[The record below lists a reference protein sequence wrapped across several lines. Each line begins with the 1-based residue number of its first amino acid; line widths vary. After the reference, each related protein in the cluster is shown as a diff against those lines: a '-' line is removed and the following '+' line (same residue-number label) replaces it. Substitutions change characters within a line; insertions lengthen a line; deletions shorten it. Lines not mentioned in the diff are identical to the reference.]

1 MLINA
6 QSREEVR
13 VAVLHDATLENY
25 QVEVAE
31 AGLTRGN
38 IYRGVIANLQSA
50 LDAAFVDYGE
60 SKNGFLTL
68 QDVVP
73 EARYR
78 EPKGPGRPRID
89 EILERG
95 KPIVVQ
101 VERDPEGQKGAI
113 LTTNL
118 SFAGRYL
125 VLTPFDDT
133 RGVSRKVEDEETRAR
148 LREIVKKLELP
159 DGCGVIVRT
168 NALDQ
173 TRAELQRD
181 LAALLRVW
189 KRVQQEATT
198 GKGAKLLYSDQDLLL
213 RALRDHLDASVEE
226 VLVDDDDAF
235 ERAQEY
241 MGAFMPRSKTELVR
255 YGERVPLFSKFG
267 LESQIERIFGRTV
280 QLPSGGAIVI
290 DPTEALTAIDVNSGR
305 SSGGGSHEEMALR
318 TNLEAAREAVRQ
330 LRLRDLGGL
339 VVVDFIDLRSPKNRR
354 LIEKE
359 VKDGL
364 KADRARSSV
373 GRISSNGLLEI
384 NRQKI
389 QRALPARAHR
399 PCPTCAGTGRVP
411 SIETMGLN
419 LIRRIEGRAA
429 TGRLLKA
436 KVELHHELAE
446 AIQNSRRRDLARLE
460 QEYSIE
466 IEIVASHR
474 LLGPEE
480 QIEWRDRPSILTPPP
495 LRPQEPV
502 QRRPSAST
510 APVVFEIAPV
520 DDDADDEGSG
530 NASETERAGKRRRR
544 RGGRRRKRRN
554 GEAVAGA
561 SGQADLELDAAP
573 DAAGPD
579 DSEADEAGEPESASE
594 TVDGTSNGATN
605 GNGRRRRRRGGRR
618 RGGRGRSA
626 AGATG
631 AEGSERAGDGERGE
645 REERQPARENE
656 PIPPLR
662 VEPSESSAE
671 RSPDEP

>member
-1 MLINA
+1 
-6 QSREEVR
+6 
-13 VAVLHDATLENY
+13 
-25 QVEVAE
+25 
-31 AGLTRGN
+31 
-38 IYRGVIANLQSA
+38 
-50 LDAAFVDYGE
+50 
-60 SKNGFLTL
+60 
-68 QDVVP
+68 
-73 EARYR
+73 
-78 EPKGPGRPRID
+78 
-89 EILERG
+89 
-95 KPIVVQ
+95 
-101 VERDPEGQKGAI
+101 
-113 LTTNL
+113 
-118 SFAGRYL
+118 
-125 VLTPFDDT
+125 
-133 RGVSRKVEDEETRAR
+133 
-148 LREIVKKLELP
+148 
-159 DGCGVIVRT
+159 VRT

-198 GKGAKLLYSDQDLLL
+198 GKGARLLYSDQDLLL
-213 RALRDHLDASVEE
+213 RALRDHLDSSVEE

-235 ERAQEY
+235 ERSREY
-241 MGAFMPRSKTELVR
+241 MSALMPRSKTSLVR
-255 YGERVPLFSKFG
+255 YQERVPLFSKFG

-280 QLPSGGAIVI
+280 ALSSGGAIVI

-339 VVVDFIDLRSPKNRR
+339 VVVDFIDMRSPKNRR
-354 LIEKE
+354 AVEKE

-373 GRISSNGLLEI
+373 GRISANGLLEI

-399 PCPTCAGTGRVP
+399 TCPTCSGTGRVP
-411 SIETMGLN
+411 SIEMMGLN

-480 QIEWRDRPSILTPPP
+480 QIEWRDRPTILSPAP
-495 LRPQEPV
+495 LRPSEPV
-502 QRRPSAST
+502 QRRPAAQG

-520 DDDADDEGSG
+520 DGDGDEP
-530 NASETERAGKRRRR
+530 AAAEPERAGKRRRR
-544 RGGRRRKRRN
+544 RGGRRRKKRN
-554 GEAVAGA
+554 GEAVDTALTAADIEAAETTAELEPMEGEAEGESANGPATPAEGA
-561 SGQADLELDAAP
+561 
-573 DAAGPD
+573 AAG
-579 DSEADEAGEPESASE
+579 
-594 TVDGTSNGATN
+594 

-618 RGGRGRSA
+618 RGGRARGA
-626 AGATG
+626 AAA
-631 AEGSERAGDGERGE
+631 AESPKEAPLPVTE
-645 REERQPARENE
+645 PAPEQ
-656 PIPPLR
+656 
-662 VEPSESSAE
+662 V
-671 RSPDEP
+671 PDEA

>member
-13 VAVLHDATLENY
+13 IAVLADSTLENY

-50 LDAAFVDYGE
+50 LDAAFVDYGAPR
-60 SKNGFLTL
+60 NGFLAI

-78 EPKGPGRPRID
+78 EPKGKGRPRITD
-89 EILERG
+89 ILVKGE
-95 KPIVVQ
+95 PIVVQ
-101 VERDPEGQKGAI
+101 VERDPEGQKGSI

-118 SFAGRYL
+118 SLAGRYL
-125 VLTPFDDT
+125 VLTPFDAT
-133 RGVSRKVEDEETRAR
+133 RGISRKVEDEETRGR
-148 LREIVKKLELP
+148 LRDLAKKLELP

-173 TRAELQRD
+173 TRAELNRD

-213 RALRDHLDASVEE
+213 RALRDHLDSSVEE

-241 MGAFMPRSKTELVR
+241 MQAFMPRSKTTLVR
-255 YGERVPLFSKFG
+255 YAERVPLFSRYG
-267 LESQIERIFGRTV
+267 VESQIDRIFGRSV
-280 QLPSGGAIVI
+280 ALPSGGAIVI

-339 VVVDFIDLRSPKNRR
+339 VVVDFIDMRSPKNRR
-354 LIEKE
+354 AVEKE
-359 VKDGL
+359 VKEGL

-389 QRALPARAHR
+389 QRSLSARTLR
-399 PCPTCAGTGRVP
+399 PCPTCSGTGRVP
-411 SIETMGLN
+411 SIETIGLN
-419 LIRRIEGRAA
+419 LLRRIEGRAA

-436 KVELHHELAE
+436 RVELHPELAE
-446 AIQNSRRRDLARLE
+446 AIQNGRRRDLSRLE
-460 QEYSIE
+460 QEYDIE

-474 LLGPEE
+474 LMGPEE
-480 QIEWRDRPSILTPPP
+480 QIEWRDRLGGPAP
-495 LRPQEPV
+495 LRPAIPV
-502 QRRPSAST
+502 TRRPASPPP
-510 APVVFEIAPV
+510 APVVFEITPG
-520 DDDADDEGSG
+520 DDDESADAAEES
-530 NASETERAGKRRRR
+530 AAAGEKGGRKRRR
-544 RGGRRRKRRN
+544 RGGRRRKKKN
-554 GEAVAGA
+554 GEAIEGSAAPAEPILFVGADAEGPEAAEGSVAERDGEAPGA
-561 SGQADLELDAAP
+561 SEAA
-573 DAAGPD
+573 
-579 DSEADEAGEPESASE
+579 
-594 TVDGTSNGATN
+594 T
-605 GNGRRRRRRGGRR
+605 RKRRRRGGRR
-618 RGGRGRSA
+618 RRKKTAPVDGAQMETA
-626 AGATG
+626 AGEVPG
-631 AEGSERAGDGERGE
+631 AEAPG
-645 REERQPARENE
+645 
-656 PIPPLR
+656 
-662 VEPSESSAE
+662 PSESAVIATDGGADRAVEADPSDL
-671 RSPDEP
+671 S

>member
-13 VAVLHDATLENY
+13 IAVLDDSTLENY

-38 IYRGVIANLQSA
+38 IYRGLIANLQSA
-50 LDAAFVDYGE
+50 LDAAFVDYGTA
-60 SKNGFLTL
+60 KNGFLTL

-73 EARYR
+73 EARYK
-78 EPKGPGRPRID
+78 EPKGSGRPRID

-101 VERDPEGQKGAI
+101 VERDAEGQKGAI

-125 VLTPFDDT
+125 VLTPFDAT
-133 RGVSRKVEDEETRAR
+133 RGVSRKVEDDETRAR
-148 LREIVKKLELP
+148 LREIVHKLELP

-189 KRVQQEATT
+189 KRVQQEAVT

-213 RALRDHLDASVEE
+213 RALRDHLDASVAE

-235 ERAQEY
+235 ARAQEY

-255 YGERVPLFSKFG
+255 YAERVPLFSKYG
-267 LESQIERIFGRTV
+267 VESQIERIFGRSV

-290 DPTEALTAIDVNSGR
+290 DPTEALTAIDVNSGK

-318 TNLEAAREAVRQ
+318 TNLEAARETVRQ

-359 VKDGL
+359 VKEGL
-364 KADRARSSV
+364 KSDRARSSV
-373 GRISSNGLLEI
+373 GRISANGLLEI

-389 QRALPARAHR
+389 QRSLTARAHR

-411 SIETMGLN
+411 SIEMIGLN
-419 LIRRIEGRAA
+419 LLRRIEGRAA
-429 TGRLLKA
+429 TGRLMKA
-436 KVELHHELAE
+436 KVELHYELAE
-446 AIQNSRRRDLARLE
+446 AIQNGRRKELSRLE
-460 QEYSIE
+460 EEFGIE

-480 QIEWRDRPSILTPPP
+480 QIEWRDRPSVAAAPLP
-495 LRPQEPV
+495 LRPAEPLT
-502 QRRPSAST
+502 RKPA
-510 APVVFEIAPV
+510 APVVFEIAPAAAR
-520 DDDADDEGSG
+520 DDNDGNDENGENGADEGSEPAPAADGEG
-530 NASETERAGKRRRR
+530 NGRRKRR

-554 GEAVAGA
+554 GEALPATPATQVAAVTA
-561 SGQADLELDAAP
+561 SAILFGGEDEPDDAEPAS
-573 DAAGPD
+573 DAAGGG
-579 DSEADEAGEPESASE
+579 EASPGAAG
-594 TVDGTSNGATN
+594 
-605 GNGRRRRRRGGRR
+605 RRRRRGGRR
-618 RGGRGRSA
+618 RGGRGRNRDAAS
-626 AGATG
+626 AGAP
-631 AEGSERAGDGERGE
+631 AARPDAGSSAPAG
-645 REERQPARENE
+645 
-656 PIPPLR
+656 
-662 VEPSESSAE
+662 EPSGD
-671 RSPDEP
+671 R